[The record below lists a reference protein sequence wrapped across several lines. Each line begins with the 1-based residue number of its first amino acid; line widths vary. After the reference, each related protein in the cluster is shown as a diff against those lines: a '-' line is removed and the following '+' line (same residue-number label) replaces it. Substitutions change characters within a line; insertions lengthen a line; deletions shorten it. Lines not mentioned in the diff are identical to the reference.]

1 MKKKAIFTVFC
12 SNTPASYFPSSSNF
26 EAFPMLLEALHP
38 MSRAAGEPLCCVE
51 KGTGCL
57 CLFVFTCQIVVVWQ
71 RCFPTSLLLPLLYS
85 GFFFPWS
92 SRKNTNCLVCHSL
105 GPRVGQKGASPCRV
119 NSLSHR
125 TPSCAQGNQ
134 LGLIRY
140 AAPEETAILLI
151 PRSSMHSSLK
161 YTAHFLVIC
170 EPPFRWS

>member
-1 MKKKAIFTVFC
+1 
-12 SNTPASYFPSSSNF
+12 
-26 EAFPMLLEALHP
+26 MLLEALHP
-38 MSRAAGEPLCCVE
+38 MSRARAVVLRRKRYG
-51 KGTGCL
+51 
-57 CLFVFTCQIVVVWQ
+57 LFMFICFLMSNSSGLAKVFSHFAASSFT
-71 RCFPTSLLLPLLYS
+71 LLRL
-85 GFFFPWS
+85 FFFSGS

-170 EPPFRWS
+170 EPPFR

>member
-1 MKKKAIFTVFC
+1 
-12 SNTPASYFPSSSNF
+12 
-26 EAFPMLLEALHP
+26 MLLEALHP
-38 MSRAAGEPLCCVE
+38 MSRAADEPLCCVE

-57 CLFVFTCQIVVVWQ
+57 CLIVVVWQ

-85 GFFFPWS
+85 GFFFFSGS

-125 TPSCAQGNQ
+125 TPSCAQEDH

-170 EPPFRWS
+170 EPPFR

>member
-12 SNTPASYFPSSSNF
+12 SNTPSWLFSFAFKYWGISHATRSTSPYVKSSGWAVVLRRKRYGLFMFNSSGLAKVFSHFAASSFT
-26 EAFPMLLEALHP
+26 LLRL
-38 MSRAAGEPLCCVE
+38 
-51 KGTGCL
+51 
-57 CLFVFTCQIVVVWQ
+57 
-71 RCFPTSLLLPLLYS
+71 
-85 GFFFPWS
+85 FFFSGS

-105 GPRVGQKGASPCRV
+105 GPRVGQKGGSPCRV

-125 TPSCAQGNQ
+125 TPSCAQEDH

>member
-12 SNTPASYFPSSSNF
+12 SNTPSWLFSFAFKYWGISHATRSTSPYVKSSGWAVVLRRKRYGLFMFICFLMSNSSGLAKVFSHFAASSFT
-26 EAFPMLLEALHP
+26 LLRLFF
-38 MSRAAGEPLCCVE
+38 SR
-51 KGTGCL
+51 
-57 CLFVFTCQIVVVWQ
+57 
-71 RCFPTSLLLPLLYS
+71 
-85 GFFFPWS
+85 S

-125 TPSCAQGNQ
+125 TPSCAQGDH

>member
-1 MKKKAIFTVFC
+1 MFC
-12 SNTPASYFPSSSNF
+12 SNTPSFYFASSSNI

-38 MSRAAGEPLCCVE
+38 LSRAAVMLHRKRWGLFMFSCFHVKSLRSVE
-51 KGTGCL
+51 T
-57 CLFVFTCQIVVVWQ
+57 IVVWQ

-85 GFFFPWS
+85 GFFFSWS

-105 GPRVGQKGASPCRV
+105 GPRVGKKGASPCRV

-140 AAPEETAILLI
+140 ATPEETVILLI
-151 PRSSMHSSLK
+151 PRSSIHSSLK